1 MEFGYQVGR
10 DAAHAAESL
19 PASAAHLRHVRPC
32 LEGEDSREPLLHAQV
47 PELPL
52 GPARP
57 AFLSARH
64 VGLRK
69 RRVKFTAIN
78 VARFSMV
85 ARSSLFNQ
93 QHLQTAQ

>member
-32 LEGEDSREPLLHAQV
+32 LEGEDSRDPLLHAQV
-47 PELPL
+47 PELPF

-57 AFLSARH
+57 AFLSAH

-69 RRVKFTAIN
+69 HRVKFTAIH
-78 VARFSMV
+78 VAEFSMI
-85 ARSSLFNQ
+85 ARSSVFNQ
-93 QHLQTAQ
+93 QHLQLAQ